1 MIKVDLKRHR
11 REVIGAVIVLL
22 LLLGGVSVFKYTT
35 FNPGFEIVD
44 DLGGNIF
51 PSAILSVATTD
62 AQVIIPSDSTSLGNP
77 KSCIA
82 IRVKSRAAYS
92 RNSFLLPLRL
102 RVYSEQTTNG
112 IYDLSGYNLEL

>member
-62 AQVIIPSDSTSLGNP
+62 AQVIIPVGFHQFG
-77 KSCIA
+77 KSEILHCHSGKVAGRHIA
-82 IRVKSRAAYS
+82 
-92 RNSFLLPLRL
+92 
-102 RVYSEQTTNG
+102 G
-112 IYDLSGYNLEL
+112 

>member
-51 PSAILSVATTD
+51 PSAILSVASHYPVGFH
-62 AQVIIPSDSTSLGNP
+62 QFG
-77 KSCIA
+77 KSEILHCHSGKVA
-82 IRVKSRAAYS
+82 G
-92 RNSFLLPLRL
+92 
-102 RVYSEQTTNG
+102 G
-112 IYDLSGYNLEL
+112 I